1 MCLEVETMTVN
12 LEEQELRERA
22 IESLK
27 KKRDFWSHVF
37 AWALV
42 NSFVVG
48 VWVVTGSGFF
58 WPIFPILGWGVG
70 VFFHGWDAYARPPT
84 QQRIDDEMRRLGAG

>member
-1 MCLEVETMTVN
+1 METEVKAMTNSV
-12 LEEQELRERA
+12 QDSELRERA
-22 IESLK
+22 IERLK

-42 NSFVVG
+42 NAFLVG
-48 VWVVTGSGFF
+48 IWAVTGGNFF

-70 VFFHGWDAYARPPT
+70 VFFHGWDVYARPPT
-84 QQRIDDEMRRLGAG
+84 EERINEEMRRLGAN

>member
-1 MCLEVETMTVN
+1 MTTSV
-12 LEEQELRERA
+12 QDPELRERA

-42 NSFVVG
+42 NSFIVG
-48 VWVVTGSGFF
+48 IWAITGSGFF

-70 VFFHGWDAYARPPT
+70 VFFHGWDVYARPPT
-84 QQRIDDEMRRLGAG
+84 EQRIHDEMRRLGPS